1 MNQSPVARTAIKEIL
16 LGRLASDVDDSTL
29 TMAARAAL
37 VNHPASDT
45 EGVFH
50 AILTAPEA
58 VRPPGRGTMTAENLQ
73 RECAALLQKS
83 ASPQLRVRLAE
94 HVSRDSTTARHRA
107 VLLPMLLEGRVD
119 NVQAQAALALS
130 ASLDATSRET
140 VQRQLGQYSKRILDD
155 LWGVP
160 EAQQMRSGTDLRTAN
175 LALPDISKTAES
187 FRLADHLWSED
198 FASALGQRLEDA
210 GTPTA
215 EPELWAIATSIP
227 NSRLRRTSRA
237 ILMKH
242 WADGEAITH
251 AQQFSPANMR
261 DPGMLAVLKS
271 LPREDAW
278 GKSGAREPKKSNAQT
293 ARLTKA
299 RSAQA
304 WQTAARTMVSAL
316 NRRFEYAARVEQLVA
331 QRSSPG
337 VASKRIE
344 SVEDLDQ
351 FVGQKSQAT
360 EKPDA
365 VVDDTSSGH
374 SASDIPIE
382 LPGARLTS
390 VFRAQWPEY
399 LEGKITAPVSPLRLH
414 YARAEVEASL
424 PSCWRRSSQVRSAS
438 QHALENGR
446 WIDSVT
452 RPEPGKLRSIDVFVN
467 RARGGVTA
475 APVSTG
481 GRGVEKLVVEVLW
494 LEIDDIKADGE

>member
-1 MNQSPVARTAIKEIL
+1 
-16 LGRLASDVDDSTL
+16 
-29 TMAARAAL
+29 
-37 VNHPASDT
+37 
-45 EGVFH
+45 
-50 AILTAPEA
+50 
-58 VRPPGRGTMTAENLQ
+58 MTAENLQ

-119 NVQAQAALALS
+119 NVQAQAALAIS

-160 EAQQMRSGTDLRTAN
+160 EAQQMRSGIDLRSAN

-278 GKSGAREPKKSNAQT
+278 GKSGAREPKKPNAQT
-293 ARLTKA
+293 AHLTKEREA
-299 RSAQA
+299 RQA

-344 SVEDLDQ
+344 SVEDFDQ

-365 VVDDTSSGH
+365 DVDDTNSGH
-374 SASDIPIE
+374 STSDIPIE

-414 YARAEVEASL
+414 YARAEVEAQPAKL
-424 PSCWRRSSQVRSAS
+424 LAAIERQVRSAS
-438 QHALENGR
+438 QYALENGR